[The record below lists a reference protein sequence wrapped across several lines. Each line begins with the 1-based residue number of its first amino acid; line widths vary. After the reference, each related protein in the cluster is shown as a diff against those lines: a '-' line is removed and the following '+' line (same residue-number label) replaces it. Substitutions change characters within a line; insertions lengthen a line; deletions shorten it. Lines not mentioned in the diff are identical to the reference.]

1 MDTGELLFGAL
12 AVGGIG
18 LAMTLGNGEASG
30 QFGDIQ
36 KNALNDRIEQVR
48 SEQNANSDRRRV
60 EQSRKAANN
69 LFESVGGFDGC
80 LQVADLGGNSHVN
93 FREGDT
99 IVDRVTKA
107 PLPPGTVIC
116 SNNGAIA
123 RIQDGGIIGQ
133 VFISPDIKAAFEAT
147 LPESGEG
154 LQW

>member
-1 MDTGELLFGAL
+1 MVGAL
-12 AVGGIG
+12 VVGGIG
-18 LAMTLGNGEASG
+18 QAMALGNGEASG

-36 KNALNDRIEQVR
+36 KNALADRIEQVK
-48 SEQNANSDRRRV
+48 SEQNANSDRRKV

-80 LQVADLGGNSHVN
+80 LQVANLGGTSHVN

-116 SNNGAIA
+116 SSNGAIA

-133 VFISPDIKAAFEAT
+133 VFISPEIKAAHENK
-147 LPESGEG
+147 LPTSGEG